1 MSMLSLT
8 MVDAV
13 LDACSIASPRLV
25 LQVLENKSRVQR
37 RAGSPQGT
45 QHFCHGGTFIVC

>member
-13 LDACSIASPRLV
+13 LDAGSIASPRLV
-25 LQVLENKSRVQR
+25 AAGFGKQKLSPKAGWLPSRY
-37 RAGSPQGT
+37 
-45 QHFCHGGTFIVC
+45 